1 MAAVAGLAPIF
12 QVIGG
17 IASVGGLLMGMSSK
31 PQMLPPPAAPTPE
44 PAPVAPEVTEAKDVA
59 IEDSPQRAAQM
70 DAARR
75 KRAKAEEDRRL
86 MTLQS
91 DTEMDTVSLTKSLLG
106 E

>member
-1 MAAVAGLAPIF
+1 MAAIAGLAPIF

-17 IASVGGLLMGMSSK
+17 IASIGGLLMGMGSQ
-31 PQMLPPPAAPTPE
+31 PQMLPPPAAPAPE
-44 PAPVAPEVTEAKDVA
+44 PAPVAPVVTEAKDVA

-75 KRAKAEEDRRL
+75 KRAKAEEESRL
-86 MTLQS
+86 MTLQAEEEIS
-91 DTEMDTVSLTKSLLG
+91 VVNLTKSMLG

>member
-1 MAAVAGLAPIF
+1 MAAIAGLAPIF

-17 IASVGGLLMGMSSK
+17 IASIGGLLMGMGSQ

-86 MTLQS
+86 VTLQS
-91 DTEMDTVSLTKSLLG
+91 DTEIDTVNLTKAMLG

>member
-17 IASVGGLLMGMSSK
+17 IASIGGLLMGMGSQPK
-31 PQMLPPPAAPTPE
+31 MLPPPAAPTPE

-91 DTEMDTVSLTKSLLG
+91 EAEMDTVSLTKSLLG

>member
-1 MAAVAGLAPIF
+1 MAGIAAIAPIF

-17 IASVGGLLMGMSSK
+17 IASIGGLLMGMGSR
-31 PQMLPPPAAPTPE
+31 PEMLPPPAAPTPE
-44 PAPVAPEVTEAKDVA
+44 PAPVAPQVTEAKDVA
-59 IEDSPQRAAQM
+59 IEESPQRAAQM

-86 MTLQS
+86 VTLQS
-91 DTEMDTVSLTKSLLG
+91 DTEIDTVNLTKAMLG